1 VFGILGVAGIVI
13 SVAAY
18 VPQVIHLAR
27 ERCSAGVSSRAW
39 GMWLA
44 SSLLVGSVAVHRRDP
59 IFVLLQTCT
68 LASAIVTLVL
78 ARRYRGM
85 ACESHA
91 SPVSGQTLRG
101 KSGPGGRIVRVSAT
115 KALQAATGTMNN
127 RAGRNQ
133 PPPIPAWRE
142 PRGST
147 REQPRTT
154 QVSTQA

>member
-1 VFGILGVAGIVI
+1 
-13 SVAAY
+13 
-18 VPQVIHLAR
+18 
-27 ERCSAGVSSRAW
+27 
-39 GMWLA
+39 
-44 SSLLVGSVAVHRRDP
+44 VHRRDP
-59 IFVLLQTCT
+59 IFILLQTCT

-85 ACESHA
+85 ACEFHA

-101 KSGPGGRIVRVSAT
+101 KSGPGGRIVRGERYRGLAGSDRD
-115 KALQAATGTMNN
+115 NN

-142 PRGST
+142 PRGPT